1 LLKLDKISKTWGAFA
16 HREVSFEVAAGE
28 FFVLLGPSGAGKSLL
43 LEIIAG
49 FARPDSGRI
58 FLNGRDVTDL
68 APERRGVGLVYQ
80 DLMLFPH
87 MTIRGNIAYGPRS
100 RGFDRTKID
109 ERVGALAESLDIAD
123 CLDCFPAALS
133 VGQKQRAAL
142 ARALA
147 TEPAV
152 LLLDEPFSSLDA
164 PLRMSLWKQLAAL
177 HRKTGLT
184 VLHVTHDRSEAIAL
198 GERIGVMRDGRIEE
212 VGERE
217 SVFDRPQSS
226 FVAEFTGGKNIYR
239 GTAERE
245 GGLSVFCSGALR
257 LVSTASVSGPCRA
270 LVRPENIIIAREA
283 GTTSARNRLRAV
295 VETLERSGGLYEVLA
310 RTDGKPVT
318 AVVTPQSVEELELA
332 PGAAVCLYFKAG
344 AVHLFRDAEEG
355 GTG

>member
-1 LLKLDKISKTWGAFA
+1 LLKLAKISKTWGAFA

-68 APERRGVGLVYQ
+68 APERRSVGLVYQ

-87 MTIRGNIAYGPRS
+87 MSVRGNIAYGPRS

-109 ERVGALAESLDIAD
+109 ERVGGLAESLEIAD

-152 LLLDEPFSSLDA
+152 LLLDEPFSSLDV
-164 PLRMSLWKQLAAL
+164 PLRMSLWKELAAL
-177 HRKTGLT
+177 HRRIGLT

-217 SVFDRPQSS
+217 SVFDRPQSN
-226 FVAEFTGGKNIYR
+226 FVAEFTGGTNIY
-239 GTAERE
+239 E
-245 GGLSVFCSGALR
+245 GMAAPEGNLTIFRSGALR
-257 LVSTASVSGPCRA
+257 LVSTASFSGPCRA

-295 VETLERSGGLYEVLA
+295 VETVERSGGLYEVA
-310 RTDGKPVT
+310 VRADGKPVT

-332 PGAAVCLYFKAG
+332 PGAAVYLYFKAG
-344 AVHLFRDAEEG
+344 AVHLFRDGEEG
-355 GTG
+355 GTE